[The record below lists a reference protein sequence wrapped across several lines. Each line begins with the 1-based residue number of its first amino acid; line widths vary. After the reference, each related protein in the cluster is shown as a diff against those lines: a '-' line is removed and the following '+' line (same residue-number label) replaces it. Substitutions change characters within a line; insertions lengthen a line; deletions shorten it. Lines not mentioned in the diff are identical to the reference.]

1 VAEVQQKLAATMN
14 NCIACHAS
22 YQLPVLPSHP

>member
-1 VAEVQQKLAATMN
+1 VQRKLADTMN

-22 YQLPVLPSHP
+22 YQIPSVFKK